1 MANNFFR
8 GEKAPQDEAR
18 AALME
23 LIADN
28 WTGAFTVDFWSD
40 DGGAMIRAVLELAD
54 PNSMLEQEFRSK
66 FDAMW
71 MGWRL
76 IVLKVPLGHIAVFH
90 NP

>member
-8 GEKAPQDEAR
+8 GEKAPQDETR

-28 WTGAFTVDFWSD
+28 WTGTFTVDFWSD
-40 DGGAMIRAVLELAD
+40 DGGQMIRAVLEMED
-54 PNSMLEQEFRSK
+54 PNQMLERAIRSK

-76 IVLKVPLGHIAVFH
+76 IVLKVPLGHIEVFH
-90 NP
+90 KS

>member
-1 MANNFFR
+1 MANLFFSD
-8 GEKAPQDEAR
+8 EKAPAEEAKR
-18 AALME
+18 KLME
-23 LIADN
+23 HIADN
-28 WTGAFTVDFWSD
+28 WTGPFTVDFWSD
-40 DGGAMIRAVLELAD
+40 DGGQMIRAVLEMED
-54 PNSMLEQEFRSK
+54 PNQMLDRAIRSK